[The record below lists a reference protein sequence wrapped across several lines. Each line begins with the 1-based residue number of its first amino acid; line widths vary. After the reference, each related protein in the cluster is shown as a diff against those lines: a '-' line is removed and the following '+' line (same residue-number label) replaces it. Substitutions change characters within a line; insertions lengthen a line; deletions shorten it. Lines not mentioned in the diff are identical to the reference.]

1 MTNFTTIDSNILEGV
16 YIEILYFLIGL
27 IASLFGAI
35 TGIGGGVIIKPI
47 LDSFGHYDVATIGIL
62 SAATVFSMS
71 CVSLIKATFTKIN
84 IKIKTSTILA
94 ISSILGGM
102 IGKIIFNNFIHSI
115 ENLDIVSLVQSTIL
129 TILMV
134 IIFIYYKNSIKTYQL
149 RNTLFI
155 FLIGIMLGII
165 AAFLG
170 IGGGP
175 FNVAVLTLGFSM
187 NAKDASINSLFIIF
201 FSQISS
207 LITTQITTGYDQ
219 FNLELLPYIIVG
231 GIVGGFVG
239 SYLLNKINTK
249 KVERIFSTG
258 VMIIMLLNIFNVGK
272 ILYFI

>member
-1 MTNFTTIDSNILEGV
+1 MEGL

-27 IASLFGAI
+27 LASVFGAI
-35 TGIGGGVIIKPI
+35 AGIGGGVIIKPI

-71 CVSLIKATFTKIN
+71 CVSFIKATFTKIN
-84 IKIKTSTILA
+84 IKIKTSSILA
-94 ISSILGGM
+94 ISSIVGGI
-102 IGKIIFNNFIHSI
+102 IGKMIFNNFINSI
-115 ENLDIVSLVQSTIL
+115 ENLNIVSLVQSVIL

-134 IIFIYYKNSIKTYQL
+134 VIFIYYKNKNSIKTYKL

-155 FLIGIMLGII
+155 FLIGIILGII

-207 LITTQITTGYDQ
+207 LITTQVTTGFGQ
-219 FNLELLPYIIVG
+219 FNLELLPYIIFG
-231 GIVGGFVG
+231 GIVGGLVG
-239 SYLLNKINTK
+239 SYL
-249 KVERIFSTG
+249 
-258 VMIIMLLNIFNVGK
+258 
-272 ILYFI
+272 